1 MASLGNRIKGLFR
14 WGVVRGT
21 DTSDCPQLARVDD
34 RGQEIA
40 DLEVVQ
46 PLGLYAVPRAGD
58 GSGDCFALI
67 AGEGSNA
74 IVLSRADLR
83 VHPTGGAAGIT
94 MLYQAADSGNAI
106 KLSAAGCEITKAVSA
121 AKTIDSADGYK
132 KGGVAGVS
140 GKLVIIDT
148 GPTGPLGQVTMVIKG
163 GIVTSVTCLPP
174 EGGTITWTTAS

>member
-14 WGVVRGT
+14 WGVVRDT
-21 DTSDCPQLARVDD
+21 DTSDCPQLDRVDD

-94 MLYQAADSGNAI
+94 MLYQAADPGNAI

-121 AKTIDSADGYK
+121 AKTINATDGYK

-140 GKLVIIDT
+140 GTLTLMVDVK
-148 GPTGPLGQVTMVIKG
+148 GAPVTLAALTISG
-163 GIVTSVTCLPP
+163 GIITAVTA
-174 EGGTITWTTAS
+174 TWPTTFV